1 MGNSYF
7 KFKQFTVHQSKAAMR
22 VNTDGVLL
30 GAWANVTGANRI
42 LDIGTGTGVIALML
56 AQRTTGA
63 HIDAIEI
70 DAQSA
75 AEARS
80 NVNLSPWANRI
91 DVINC
96 SLQSFAPSVSHRYDL
111 IVSNPPYFNQSLKSA
126 HTGRNIARHTE
137 SLPYNHLIEG
147 VIKLLSPSGRFCG
160 IFPYSEGNVFI
171 AMAGAHGL
179 YCTQKVNVQSR
190 PSRKV
195 LRVLLQLETQ
205 KRAVAESTLTI
216 HNPDGSYSDEY
227 KRLTEDFYLGF

>member
-1 MGNSYF
+1 VGNSYF

-30 GAWANVTGANRI
+30 GAWTNVTGANRI

-63 HIDAIEI
+63 QIDAIEI

-96 SLQSFAPSVSHRYDL
+96 SLQSFAQSVSLRYDL
-111 IVSNPPYFNQSLKSA
+111 IVSNPPYFNQSLKSP
-126 HTGRNIARHTE
+126 HTSRNISRHSE
-137 SLPYNHLIEG
+137 SLPYPDLIES
-147 VIKLLSPSGRFCG
+147 VLKLIAPSGRFCG

-195 LRVLLQLETQ
+195 LRVLLQLEAT
-205 KRAVAESTLTI
+205 KKPVTESTLTI

>member
-7 KFKQFTVHQSKAAMR
+7 RFKQFTVHQSNAAMR

-30 GAWANVTGANRI
+30 GAWANVSGANRI
-42 LDIGTGTGVIALML
+42 LDIGTGTGIIGLML
-56 AQRTTGA
+56 AQRSSSA

-70 DAQSA
+70 DALSA
-75 AEARS
+75 SDARN
-80 NVNLSPWANRI
+80 NVTLSPWAKRI

-96 SLQSFAPSVSHRYDL
+96 SFQSFAQSVNHSYDL
-111 IVSNPPYFNQSLKSA
+111 IVSNPPYFNQSLKSP
-126 HTGRNIARHTE
+126 HVGRNISRHSE
-137 SLPYNHLIEG
+137 SLPYSDLIEG
-147 VIKLLSPSGRFCG
+147 VKRLLAPGGRFCG
-160 IFPYSEGNVFI
+160 VFPYSEGNVFI

-190 PSRKV
+190 PGRKV

-227 KRLTEDFYLGF
+227 KRLTEDLYLGF

>member
-7 KFKQFTVHQSKAAMR
+7 RFKQFTVHQSNAAMR

-30 GAWANVTGANRI
+30 GAWANVSGANRI

-56 AQRTTGA
+56 AQRNSSA

-91 DVINC
+91 DIINC
-96 SLQSFAPSVSHRYDL
+96 SLQSFAPSVSHMYDL
-111 IVSNPPYFNQSLKSA
+111 IVSNPPYFNQSLKSP
-126 HTGRNIARHTE
+126 HVGRNISRHSE
-137 SLPYNHLIEG
+137 SLPYSDLIEG
-147 VIKLLSPSGRFCG
+147 VKKLLDPVGKFCG
-160 IFPYSEGNVFI
+160 VFPYSEGNVFI

-190 PSRKV
+190 PGRKV
-195 LRVLLQLETQ
+195 LRVLLQLEAT
-205 KRAVAESTLTI
+205 KKPVTESTLTI
-216 HNPDGSYSDEY
+216 HNPAGSFSDEY
-227 KRLTEDFYLGF
+227 KRLTSDFYLGF